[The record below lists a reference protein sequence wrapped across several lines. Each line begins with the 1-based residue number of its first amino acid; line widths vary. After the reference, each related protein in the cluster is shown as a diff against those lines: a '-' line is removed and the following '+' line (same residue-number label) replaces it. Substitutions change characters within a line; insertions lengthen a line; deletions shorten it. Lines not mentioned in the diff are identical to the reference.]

1 MRLNRRQRHGKK
13 TVRKIDKTLVLS
25 CKNFEAD
32 RITKEIT
39 SDIKFT
45 RIGDIDEELK

>member
-13 TVRKIDKTLVLS
+13 TVRKIAKALVLS

-32 RITKEIT
+32 RITKEMT